1 MSASDRAARMPR
13 RRLAR
18 TLRQYRAKAGLT
30 ADGAAASLFCG
41 SGTISRMENGQSAEP
56 LRVKAAL
63 ELYGAPAEVVAEM
76 VKIAAQTAGRKGA
89 VVRRPY
95 HDLVPKNLAE
105 YFDLEDEA
113 DSAAIL
119 EGEFVPGLIQ
129 IPEYARALISSWDPD
144 QSLEQVEQLLAVRME
159 RQQRLHG
166 VRPLK
171 LRVLIS
177 EAALHTQV
185 GGPDVL
191 RAQLEHLVTLAKNA
205 PNVSIRVLPW
215 STGARPAL
223 GRNFTILSFP
233 DPDDSDV
240 IFSETVTYFVL
251 EDETD
256 EVRRFTEAYDRVW
269 QLALDESGSAKLIAR
284 AAAQIKS

>member
-1 MSASDRAARMPR
+1 
-13 RRLAR
+13 
-18 TLRQYRAKAGLT
+18 
-30 ADGAAASLFCG
+30 
-41 SGTISRMENGQSAEP
+41 
-56 LRVKAAL
+56 
-63 ELYGAPAEVVAEM
+63 M

-113 DSAAIL
+113 DSAAVL
-119 EGEFVPGLIQ
+119 EGEFVPGLLQ
-129 IPEYARALISSWDPD
+129 VPEYAQALISSWDPH
-144 QSLEQVEQLLAVRME
+144 QAPEQVAQLMAVRME

-233 DPDDSDV
+233 DPDDTDV

-269 QLALDESGSAKLIAR
+269 QLALDESASAKLIAR
-284 AAAQIKS
+284 AAEQIKS